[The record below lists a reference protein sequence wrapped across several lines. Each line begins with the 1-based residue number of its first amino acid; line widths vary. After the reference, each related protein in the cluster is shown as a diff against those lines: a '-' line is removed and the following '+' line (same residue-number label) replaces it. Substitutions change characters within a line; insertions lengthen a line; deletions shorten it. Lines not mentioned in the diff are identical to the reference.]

1 MVLSVTMFG
10 TKILTLFVAFCFT
23 GYGFTCLFSEKMVKE
38 FQRFGLTDLQRKLT
52 GFLQILGSLGLVL
65 GYFYYPSL
73 ALFSAIGLSLQMLLG
88 FAVRIK
94 IKDGFYDSSPSFVF
108 MVLNGYLAYAYYLL
122 LL

>member
-1 MVLSVTMFG
+1 MLSITMFG
-10 TKILTLFVAFCFT
+10 TKIITLFVAICFT
-23 GYGFTCLFSEKMVKE
+23 GYGITCLFSEKMVNE

-52 GFLQILGSLGLVL
+52 GVLQILGSIGLVV
-65 GYFYYPSL
+65 GYFFYPAL